1 MSQHRNGESALLAR
15 PLTAR
20 SIIASLLL
28 GMHPPRLASSR
39 LVRWSS
45 LFGISEGT
53 ARVALSRMVE
63 RGELTAEA
71 GVYELAG
78 AVRRRQS
85 TQDWALTARPD
96 AWDGRWLLAVVTPAA
111 RAAPERAA
119 LRSAAT
125 TARLAELR
133 EGLWARP
140 DNLPRAATSAEAW
153 DVLDEQCSWWRGRPE
168 EDTPALVAR
177 LFAPLPW
184 AERAEQ
190 LVGRLEPVCDALR
203 DGRHDVLAEGFVTG
217 AAALQHVRRDPLLPA
232 ELLPGSWPGERLRT
246 AYETYRVTYG
256 QAVATWF
263 ASQG

>member
-1 MSQHRNGESALLAR
+1 MSQRRNEMSGLLER

-39 LVRWSS
+39 LVRWCS
-45 LFGISEGT
+45 LFDVSEGT

-63 RGELTAEA
+63 RGELTAEG

-85 TQDWALTARPD
+85 AQDWVLTARLD
-96 AWDGRWLLAVVTPAA
+96 TWDGHWLLGVVTTAA
-111 RAAPERAA
+111 RTAPERAA
-119 LRSAAT
+119 LRAAGT
-125 TARLAELR
+125 AARLAEVR

-140 DNLPRAATSAEAW
+140 DNLPRAATGADVW
-153 DVLDEQCSWWRGRPE
+153 HVLDEQCSWWRGRPD
-168 EDTPALVAR
+168 EDTPALIAR
-177 LFAPLPW
+177 LFAPEVW

-190 LVGRLEPVCDALR
+190 LIARLEPVCAALD
-203 DGRHDVLAEGFVTG
+203 DGRHDVLPEGFVTG

-232 ELLPGSWPGERLRT
+232 EVLPGSWPGERLRE

-256 QAVATWF
+256 HAVAAWF
-263 ASQG
+263 ATLD

>member
-1 MSQHRNGESALLAR
+1 
-15 PLTAR
+15 
-20 SIIASLLL
+20 
-28 GMHPPRLASSR
+28 
-39 LVRWSS
+39 
-45 LFGISEGT
+45 
-53 ARVALSRMVE
+53 MVE

-85 TQDWALTARPD
+85 AQDWALTARLD
-96 AWDGRWLLAVVTPAA
+96 AWNGGWLLGVVTSEA
-111 RAAPERAA
+111 RTAPERAA

-125 TARLAELR
+125 AARLAEVR
-133 EGLWARP
+133 EGLWTRP
-140 DNLPRAATSAEAW
+140 DNLPRAATGGGAW

-168 EDTPALVAR
+168 DDLPALLAQ
-177 LFAPLPW
+177 LFAPQAW

-190 LVGRLEPVCDALR
+190 LVGRLEPICAALR
-203 DGRHDVLAEGFVTG
+203 DDRHDVLAEGFVTG

-256 QAVATWF
+256 PVVAAWF
-263 ASQG
+263 AAQG

>member
-1 MSQHRNGESALLAR
+1 MSQLRNDASELLER
-15 PLTAR
+15 PLTTR

-39 LVRWSS
+39 LVRWCS

-63 RGELTAEA
+63 RGELQAEA

-78 AVRRRQS
+78 AVRRRQAA
-85 TQDWALTARPD
+85 QDWVLTARLE
-96 AWDGRWLLAVVTPAA
+96 AWDGRWLLGVVRPAA

-119 LRSAAT
+119 LRAAAT
-125 TARLAELR
+125 AARLAEVR
-133 EGLWARP
+133 EGRWARP
-140 DNLPRAATSAEAW
+140 DNLPRAAAGAEVW

-168 EDTPALVAR
+168 EDTPALLAR
-177 LFAPLPW
+177 LFAPRVW

-190 LVGRLEPVCDALR
+190 LVGRLEPVCAALR
-203 DGRHDVLAEGFVTG
+203 KGRIEVLAEGFVTG

-232 ELLPGSWPGERLRT
+232 ELVPESWPGERLRT
-246 AYETYRVTYG
+246 AYETYRTTYG
-256 QAVATWF
+256 QAVGTWF
-263 ASQG
+263 AAQG